1 MLFQSQTEKRISLI
15 AGAVF
20 ITLTLVAAYSVYWV
34 MRYQSDATYSR
45 SLQLDLESRSRLV
58 ESVIRQH
65 VANTVALA
73 SQPLI
78 RDRLAAGGGANT
90 SRSSGSALETALKVF
105 IGQGANALIVYD
117 NDGREVAR
125 AGREVQPQFDVAL
138 ALPHATR
145 LGWGD
150 GFILSTRVDV
160 IQAGRKL
167 GTLLAEKRLAELEGA
182 LADFSKLGNNAAE
195 LSVCAPADN
204 KSVRCFPS
212 PNTSLALH
220 ALKPGDARTKAMR
233 QALAGNSGYVN
244 ERDGNGTAVA
254 YRPLGTLGLGAVLSI
269 DSAALHPEL
278 QQASHYV
285 APLMLMLLVAGGLLL
300 RWQVLP
306 VMRKLQVSEKHARE
320 LNQLLL
326 QNEMRVRAVLD
337 QVEEGIV
344 SATGDGL
351 VRMFNPAAERIFGY
365 RAQEVLGEKFA
376 MLMAEADAE
385 KHSQHLQR
393 FLESGQAVLLGT
405 SQEVA
410 GRRKNGEI
418 FPVELRL
425 GAIKLEGELLFIG
438 SMRDISERKALEKRM
453 THLATH
459 DSLTNLPNRN
469 LLQDR
474 ARQALMQA
482 SRQERRIG
490 VMFLDLDHFKTT
502 NDLLGHPMGDRLLQT
517 VASRILNCVRDEDT
531 VARQGGD
538 EFIVVLPNVK
548 RFEDVAIVAQKVL
561 VTLAA
566 PYSIDNTELNIS
578 ASIGV
583 SVYPDDGEDVETL
596 MRHADTAMYYA
607 KATGRNNFQFFTPKM
622 NQAVTDRLSI
632 ESKLRHALER
642 NEFLLNYQPIV
653 NLATGQVSAAEAL
666 LRWQPEGGPIG
677 PDRFIPVAE
686 ETGLIVPIG
695 EWVIRAAL
703 HERRRWLEQGLKLP
717 RMVVNLSARQFAQ
730 KNLVA
735 KIGRMLQEV
744 DLSPQQLGVEVT
756 ESLIMERPED
766 AVRTLKTLSEMG
778 VQISIDDFGTG
789 YSSLS
794 YLKRFPLHKIKI
806 DRSFV
811 RDVATDSDD
820 AAIVT
825 AIIAMAHSLD
835 ATVVAEGVETL
846 EQLHFLRERG
856 CDEFQGFY
864 FSRPVP
870 GDALL
875 EKMRNGMPQIAH

>member
-1 MLFQSQTEKRISLI
+1 MLFQSQSERRISLI
-15 AGAVF
+15 AGAVL
-20 ITLTLVAAYSVYWV
+20 ITLTVVASLSVYWV
-34 MRYQSDATYSR
+34 MRHQADATYSR

-58 ESVIRQH
+58 EYVIRQH
-65 VANTVALA
+65 VANTVAMA
-73 SQPLI
+73 RQPLI
-78 RDRLAAGGGANT
+78 QERLAQARGVGT
-90 SRSSGSALETALKVF
+90 DSALDAALKSF
-105 IGQGANALIVYD
+105 LEQGVSALMVYD
-117 NDGREVAR
+117 NEGREVAR
-125 AGREVQPQFDVAL
+125 AGWMAQPQFDVAL
-138 ALPHATR
+138 ALPQATR

-150 GFILSTRVDV
+150 GFVLSTRVDV
-160 IQAGRKL
+160 MQSGRKL
-167 GTLLAEKRLAELEGA
+167 GTLLAEKRLAELENT
-182 LADFSKLGNNAAE
+182 LADLSQLGNTAE
-195 LSVCAPADN
+195 LMLCAAADN
-204 KSVRCFPS
+204 QSIRCFPS
-212 PNTSLALH
+212 GKTEWAVK
-220 ALKPGDARTKAMR
+220 ALKQDDARSMAIHA
-233 QALAGNSGYVN
+233 ALAGKSGYIN
-244 ERDGNGTAVA
+244 ARDGKGTAVA
-254 YRPLGTLGLGAVLSI
+254 YDPLGTLGLGLALSM
-269 DSAALHPEL
+269 DGASLHPEV
-278 QQASHYV
+278 QQQSRYV
-285 APLMLMLLVAGGLLL
+285 VPLILMLALAGGLLL
-300 RWQVLP
+300 RGQILP
-306 VMRKLQVSEKHARE
+306 VMRRLQVSEKHARE
-320 LNQLLL
+320 LNTQLL

-344 SATGDGL
+344 SATSDGL
-351 VRMFNPAAERIFGY
+351 IRMFNPAAERIFGY
-365 RAQEVLGEKFA
+365 CAQEVLGQKFTL
-376 MLMAEADAE
+376 LMTEADAKE
-385 KHSQHLQR
+385 HSQHLQHY
-393 FLESGQAVLLGT
+393 LQSGQPVLLGT
-405 SQEVA
+405 SREVT
-410 GRRKNGEI
+410 GRRKNGEM

-425 GAIKLEGELLFIG
+425 GAIKLEGEHLFIG
-438 SMRDISERKALEKRM
+438 SMRDISERKAIEKRM

-474 ARQALMQA
+474 ARQALLQA
-482 SRQERRIG
+482 ARQERRIG

-502 NDLLGHPMGDRLLQT
+502 NDFLGHPMGDRLLQT

-538 EFIVVLPNVK
+538 EFIVVLPNIK
-548 RFEDVAIVAQKVL
+548 RFEDVAVVAQKVL

-566 PYSIDNTELNIS
+566 PYSIDNTELHIS

-583 SVYPDDGEDVETL
+583 SVYPDDGDDVETL

-622 NQAVTDRLSI
+622 NQAVTERMSI

-642 NEFLLNYQPIV
+642 NEFSLNYQPIV

-703 HERRRWLEQGLKLP
+703 QERRRWLDQGLTLP

-766 AVRTLKTLSEMG
+766 AVRTLKILSEMG

-846 EQLHFLRERG
+846 EQLNFLRERG

-875 EKMRNGMPQIAH
+875 EKMRNGMPQLVS

>member
-1 MLFQSQTEKRISLI
+1 MLFQSQSERRISLI
-15 AGAVF
+15 AAAVL
-20 ITLTLVAAYSVYWV
+20 ITLTVLAGLSVYWV
-34 MRYQSDATYSR
+34 MRNQADATYSR
-45 SLQLDLESRSRLV
+45 SLQLDLESRSRLLDY
-58 ESVIRQH
+58 VIRQH
-65 VANTVALA
+65 VANTVAMA
-73 SQPLI
+73 RQPLI
-78 RDRLAAGGGANT
+78 QDGLSGARGANPD
-90 SRSSGSALETALKVF
+90 SALDVALRSSIEQGLSALIA
-105 IGQGANALIVYD
+105 YD

-125 AGREVQPQFDVAL
+125 AGWKAQPQFDVAL
-138 ALPHATR
+138 ALPHATH

-150 GFILSTRVDV
+150 GFTLSTRVDV
-160 IQAGRKL
+160 IQSGRKL
-167 GTLLAEKRLAELEGA
+167 GTLLAEKRLSELEDTLADLSKLDKTAELM
-182 LADFSKLGNNAAE
+182 LCAAT
-195 LSVCAPADN
+195 DN

-212 PNTSLALH
+212 GKTEWLVK
-220 ALKPGDARTKAMR
+220 ALKQDDVRSMAIRS
-233 QALAGNSGYVN
+233 ALAGKSGYIN
-244 ERDGNGTAVA
+244 TRDGKGVAVA
-254 YRPLGTLGLGAVLSI
+254 YQPLGTLGLGLALSM
-269 DSAALHPEL
+269 DGASLYPEV
-278 QQASHYV
+278 QQHSRYV
-285 APLMLMLLVAGGLLL
+285 VPVMLLLLVAGGLLL
-300 RWQVLP
+300 RGQVLP
-306 VMRKLQVSEKHARE
+306 VMRRLQVSEKHARE
-320 LNQLLL
+320 LNTLLL

-344 SATGDGL
+344 SATSDGL
-351 VRMFNPAAERIFGY
+351 IRMFNPAAERIFGY
-365 RAQEVLGEKFA
+365 RAQEVLGEKFT
-376 MLMAEADAE
+376 MLMTQADAE
-385 KHSQHLQR
+385 KHSQHLLHY
-393 FLESGQAVLLGT
+393 LESGQPVLLGT
-405 SQEVA
+405 SREVM
-410 GRRKNGEI
+410 GRRKSGEL

-425 GAIKLEGELLFIG
+425 GAIKLEGEHLFIG
-438 SMRDISERKALEKRM
+438 SMRDISERKAIEKRM

-502 NDLLGHPMGDRLLQT
+502 NDFLGHPMGDRLLQT
-517 VASRILNCVRDEDT
+517 VAARILNCVRDEDT

-538 EFIVVLPNVK
+538 EFIVVLPNIK

-566 PYSIDNTELNIS
+566 PYSIDNTELHIS

-583 SVYPDDGEDVETL
+583 SVYPDDGDDVETL

-622 NQAVTDRLSI
+622 NQAVTDRMSI

-642 NEFLLNYQPIV
+642 NEFSLHYQPIV

-666 LRWQPEGGPIG
+666 LRWQPDGGPIG

-703 HERRRWLEQGLKLP
+703 HERRRWLEQGLILP

-744 DLSPQQLGVEVT
+744 DISPQQLGVEIT

-766 AVRTLKTLSEMG
+766 AIRTLKVLSEMG

-794 YLKRFPLHKIKI
+794 YLKRFPLNKIKI

-846 EQLHFLRERG
+846 EQLNFLRERG

-875 EKMRNGMPQIAH
+875 EKMCNGMPQIAH